1 MIQFRN
7 LWFSIFGVFLAVFE
21 DHLSSLIAT
30 TPSEFIILDILEKV
44 TKGNTQK
51 ISSELLDKN
60 SWGMVIPCRFFHP
73 SCKHVSNFNVTN
85 YTSSKMNMTLENPSF
100 EDVFRLGTWKCFQCH
115 VSFHGCM
122 NFVLLQDGDFLKQ
135 GGRPDS
141 LEVRLPKRFGPRW
154 FGNHRKNRGVSS
166 HSVFFHI
173 FLKGVGTQHM
183 EPEASNAIWSHLAP
197 HCMELQWDA
206 IWSHFFVFSRMVT
219 SSNLVDFA
227 PHF

>member
-85 YTSSKMNMTLENPSF
+85 YTPSKMNMTLENPSF

-115 VSFHGCM
+115 VSFQGC
-122 NFVLLQDGDFLKQ
+122 NVCPSQNVQ
-135 GGRPDS
+135 TDS
-141 LEVRLPKRFGPRW
+141 L
-154 FGNHRKNRGVSS
+154 
-166 HSVFFHI
+166 
-173 FLKGVGTQHM
+173 
-183 EPEASNAIWSHLAP
+183 AAIRRNLSCCRYALAR
-197 HCMELQWDA
+197 CQ
-206 IWSHFFVFSRMVT
+206 
-219 SSNLVDFA
+219 
-227 PHF
+227 